1 MTANS
6 KTATRKPAA
15 RCRAETAARKRAER
29 DACTVWRSCLD
40 CGLSFPSEGVHN
52 RLCSR
57 CGVVREMK
65 PVSATSISV
74 DIRPQVDATQPRQ

>member
-15 RCRAETAARKRAER
+15 RCRAETEARKRAER

-57 CGVVREMK
+57 CRN
-65 PVSATSISV
+65 ATRYIGSFDEYV
-74 DIRPQVDATQPRQ
+74 L